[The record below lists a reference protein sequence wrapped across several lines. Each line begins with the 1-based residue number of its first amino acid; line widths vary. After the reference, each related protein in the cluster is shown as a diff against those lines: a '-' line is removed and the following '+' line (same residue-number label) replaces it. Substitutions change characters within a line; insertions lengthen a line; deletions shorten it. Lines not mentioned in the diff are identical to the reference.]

1 VVDDRAPDDPSATP
15 GLAVSGDPV
24 PVNKGSRAALRLE
37 WSGLP
42 PAAASYYGI
51 VTYHRGGRP
60 TSEPIGV
67 SLVRIERT

>member
-1 VVDDRAPDDPSATP
+1 MKER
-15 GLAVSGDPV
+15 GQ
-24 PVNKGSRAALRLE
+24 GSRAALRLE